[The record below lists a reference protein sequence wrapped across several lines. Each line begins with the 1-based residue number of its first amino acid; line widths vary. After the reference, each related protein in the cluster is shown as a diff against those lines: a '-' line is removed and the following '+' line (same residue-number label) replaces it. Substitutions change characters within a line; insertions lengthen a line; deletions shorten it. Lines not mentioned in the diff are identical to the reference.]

1 MRFTLFHFFYSTS
14 FTALFLLLAILV
26 LITPADTIVQAL
38 IRNVRINNVFIVAG
52 CYVLTALIALIIY
65 ISRIYSVKRLMAD
78 IPKFYAPVKKAYLR
92 TRIHKAVAANLS
104 RSAIIAVQSRPRE
117 GGERVWGE
125 IKHPGWSGGT
135 GQLPNVQYL
144 SVVKE
149 LPHLL
154 EMEALSLC
162 APGSSRGGLR
172 TPTPNRFEEITVPDQ
187 EVVRRQPHMSFRAYL
202 NQLATV
208 GYVRQDVADLFLA
221 RYERARF
228 RNRGEGIE
236 EREFMELMHIFAGL
250 LKTLGGDLFLDPS
263 STSSRHRDWEP
274 RNGDSNDEDH
284 RERMELER
292 RDRYNS
298 SGYETTSTE
307 HEEGEGL
314 RSTPDRLNDN
324 SISGVRRR
332 RTGTIGSTNISIHR
346 TMTATTAGSITSPED
361 NGIEMESLRPRG
373 TRRLS
378 VRASTGTFG

>member
-14 FTALFLLLAILV
+14 FTVLFLLLAILV

-65 ISRIYSVKRLMAD
+65 ISRIYSVRRLMAD
-78 IPKFYAPVKKAYLR
+78 IPKFYAPVKKVYLR
-92 TRIHKAVAANLS
+92 ARVHKAVTANLS
-104 RSAIIAVQSRPRE
+104 RSAVISVQSRPKE
-117 GGERVWGE
+117 GGEGVWGE

-149 LPHLL
+149 LPNLL
-154 EMEALSLC
+154 EIEALSLC
-162 APGSSRGGLR
+162 APESSRGGLR
-172 TPTPNRFEEITVPDQ
+172 TPTPSGFEGITVPDQ

-202 NQLATV
+202 NQLAAV
-208 GYVRQDVADLFLA
+208 GYVRQDVADLFMA

-228 RNRGEGIE
+228 RNQGEGIE

-250 LKTLGGDLFLDPS
+250 LRTLGDDLFPDS
-263 STSSRHRDWEP
+263 SFTSSHHRSWEP
-274 RNGDSNDEDH
+274 RDEDSNDEDH

-307 HEEGEGL
+307 REEGQGL
-314 RSTPDRLNDN
+314 RSTPDRPNDN
-324 SISGVRRR
+324 FIAGARRR
-332 RTGTIGSTNISIHR
+332 QPGAVGPANIGMHR
-346 TMTATTAGSITSPED
+346 TTTVTTAGSITSPED
-361 NGIEMESLRPRG
+361 NEIEMVSLRPKG
-373 TRRLS
+373 NRRLS
-378 VRASTGTFG
+378 VRTSTGTFG

>member
-26 LITPADTIVQAL
+26 LISPADTIVQAL
-38 IRNVRINNVFIVAG
+38 LRNERINNVFIVAG

-65 ISRIYSVKRLMAD
+65 ISRIYSVRRLMKD
-78 IPKFYAPVKKAYLR
+78 IPKFRAPVKKVYLR
-92 TRIHKAVAANLS
+92 ARVHKAVTANLS
-104 RSAIIAVQSRPRE
+104 RSAIISVQSRPRE
-117 GGERVWGE
+117 GGEGVWGE

-149 LPHLL
+149 LPNLL

-162 APGSSRGGLR
+162 PPGSSGGGLR
-172 TPTPNRFEEITVPDQ
+172 TPAPSGFEGITVPDQ

-202 NQLATV
+202 NQLAAV
-208 GYVRQDVADLFLA
+208 GYVRQDVADLFMA

-228 RNRGEGIE
+228 RNQGEGIE

-250 LKTLGGDLFLDPS
+250 LRTLGDDLFPDS
-263 STSSRHRDWEP
+263 SFTSERRRSWEP
-274 RNGDSNDEDH
+274 RDEDSNDEDH

-298 SGYETTSTE
+298 FGYETTSTE
-307 HEEGEGL
+307 HEEGQGL
-314 RSTPDRLNDN
+314 RSTPDRPNDN
-324 SISGVRRR
+324 SITGARRR
-332 RTGTIGSTNISIHR
+332 QTGTIGPANISMRR
-346 TMTATTAGSITSPED
+346 TTTATTAGSITSPED
-361 NGIEMESLRPRG
+361 NEIEMVSLRPRG
-373 TRRLS
+373 NRRLS
-378 VRASTGTFG
+378 VRTSTGTFG